1 MKHLHF
7 VFTNFNNS
15 GYTENAIKS
24 IQAFNNEGIQIV
36 VVDNKSDQEDVEALK
51 AFEKSYSNL
60 TIIYSDENLGYF
72 RGLNVGINY
81 LKNTFPDIDS
91 YMVIGNNDVL
101 FPEDFYQSIFNKQ
114 EILDKYPVI
123 SPNIIT
129 ADGFHQNP
137 HVISNIS
144 KTREIIYDIYH
155 TNYIFAKLIIQLA
168 RVTSSFTDRK
178 DEEQHEIAQEIYQGY
193 GAIYILTPLFF
204 ENFEELWSPTF
215 LMYEEYF
222 LSKQLS
228 DKGFK
233 TYYEPSIKLTHLMH
247 ATTDKL
253 PGKLKWQF
261 SKNAHKEYRKYV
273 KIK

>member
-1 MKHLHF
+1 MEHIHF
-7 VFTNFNNS
+7 VFTNYNNS
-15 GYTENAIKS
+15 KFTENAIKS
-24 IQAFNNEGIQIV
+24 IQEFDNGLIQIV
-36 VVDNKSDQEDVEALK
+36 VVDNKSDEDDIKALK
-51 AFEKSYSNL
+51 QFESKYSNL
-60 TIIYSDENLGYF
+60 SIVYSKDNLGYF
-72 RGLNVGINY
+72 RGLNVGIHY
-81 LKNTFPDIDS
+81 LKEKFPHTNA

-101 FPEDFYQSIFNKQ
+101 FPKDFYQSIINKKDLL
-114 EILDKYPVI
+114 EKYPVI

-129 ADGFHQNP
+129 ADGFNQNP
-137 HVISNIS
+137 HVISKIS

-168 RVTSSFTDRK
+168 KITSSFTDRK
-178 DEEQHEIAQEIYQGY
+178 DEEQHEVAQEIYQGY

-204 ENFEELWSPTF
+204 ENFKDLWAPTF

-228 DKGFK
+228 DKGYK
-233 TYYEPSIKLTHLMH
+233 IYYEPSIKLTHLMH

-261 SKNAHKEYRKYV
+261 SKKAHKEYRKYV
-273 KIK
+273 KIR